1 MSTLFQEFTGL
12 KGHTTSRVLNIKGFW
27 VLRDSGF
34 PMLSRALKEV
44 DVSIIQSFRVH
55 GIEDFQ
61 GFKARGLEGERA
73 PRFS

>member
-34 PMLSRALKEV
+34 HMLSGAFKEAG
-44 DVSIIQSFRVH
+44 VSIIQK
-55 GIEDFQ
+55 FQ
-61 GFKARGLEGERA
+61 GNGMEVFRA
-73 PRFS
+73 SRPVG